1 MTEAGSTVR
10 YPVRRA
16 DLEARTVD
24 EETIVLDVKESR
36 VHRFNRSASDIWNWC
51 DGQHS
56 VADIAARLAAAHDLT
71 VETVMG
77 DVQTSL
83 AEFDRLGLMADGN
96 TPLSQ
101 DD

>member
-1 MTEAGSTVR
+1 MR
-10 YPVRRA
+10 YPTRRA

-24 EETIVLDVKESR
+24 EEMIVLDVKESR

-56 VADIAARLAAAHDLT
+56 VADIAARLAAAHELT

-77 DVQTSL
+77 DVQTAL
-83 AEFDRLGLMADGN
+83 AEFDRLGLMADG
-96 TPLSQ
+96 
-101 DD
+101 